1 MICVFTS
8 DTLMMHMGRHFFSFF
23 REAFAACV
31 SARDEE
37 EKHEEVRTYTCQSQV
52 SLMNKEAK
60 NQRKPVVI
68 RDRPAKSM
76 KK

>member
-1 MICVFTS
+1 M
-8 DTLMMHMGRHFFSFF
+8 LHLGRHFF

-60 NQRKPVVI
+60 NQRKIGEIQMVS
-68 RDRPAKSM
+68 RDRPAKKYEKM
-76 KK
+76 T

>member
-1 MICVFTS
+1 MS
-8 DTLMMHMGRHFFSFF
+8 HSGRRFF

-37 EKHEEVRTYTCQSQV
+37 EKHEEVSTCRCQSQV

-60 NQRKPVVI
+60 KSAIIGEIQMVSG
-68 RDRPAKSM
+68 DRPAK
-76 KK
+76 KHEK

>member
-1 MICVFTS
+1 MPQ
-8 DTLMMHMGRHFFSFF
+8 LGRSFS

-37 EKHEEVRTYTCQSQV
+37 GKHEGISIHTCQSQV

-60 NQRKPVVI
+60 NQLKIGEIQMV
-68 RDRPAKSM
+68 SGHC
-76 KK
+76 